1 MKRIVVSQK
10 INPKGLEVF
19 GADYD
24 IVYPEGFTQEA
35 FDTEVLTA
43 DAIVLRTNLKVK
55 GEIIRAAKNLKV
67 ISRTGAGVDNVD
79 LQAAKESGVI
89 VCNLPALNNIAVAEH
104 TVAMLMTMAKSMP
117 LLDSA
122 VRNGTWAKTRNLN
135 KPLELRG
142 KTLGVVGLGAIG
154 AEVARIC
161 SMGLGMKILAY
172 DPYAAPD
179 KFKGYIETSDLM
191 RVARE
196 SDFVTLHV
204 PGMPATKGMINAD
217 FFAAMKPEAI
227 LVNCARGMLIDEPAL
242 IKTLK
247 AGKIAGAA
255 MDAFIDEPL
264 PEGHPLLTMDN
275 VLLTPHAGAL
285 TKETVIRAAVEACSQ
300 VKDVLEGRTPPY
312 ALKIK

>member
-1 MKRIVVSQK
+1 MKKIVASQK

-19 GADYD
+19 GSEYE

-35 FDTEVLTA
+35 FDKEVLTA
-43 DAIVLRTNLKVK
+43 DAVVLRTNVRLK
-55 GEIIRAAKNLKV
+55 GEIIKEAKNLKV

-79 LQAAKESGVI
+79 LQAAKACGVT

-117 LLDSA
+117 LLDNA
-122 VRNGTWAKTRNLN
+122 VRSGTWAKTRNLN

-161 SMGLGMKILAY
+161 AMGLGMKILAY

-179 KFKGYIETSDLM
+179 KFKGYTETDDLM

-196 SDFVTLHV
+196 SDFITLHV
-204 PGMPATKGMINAD
+204 PGMPSTKGMINAE
-217 FFAAMKPEAI
+217 FLAAMKPEAI

-242 IKTLK
+242 IEALK

-264 PEGHPLLTMDN
+264 PEGHPLLSMDN

-285 TKETVIRAAVEACSQ
+285 TKETVIRAAVEACQ
-300 VKDVLEGRTPPY
+300 QAKDVLEGRKPPY
-312 ALKIK
+312 ALNIK